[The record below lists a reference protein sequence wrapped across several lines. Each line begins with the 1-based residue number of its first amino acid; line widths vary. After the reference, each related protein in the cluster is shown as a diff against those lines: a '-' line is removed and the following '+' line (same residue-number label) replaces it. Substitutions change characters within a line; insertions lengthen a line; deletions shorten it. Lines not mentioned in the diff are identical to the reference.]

1 MASEVDIV
9 NLALSHL
16 GDTAT
21 VASLYPPEGST
32 QAELAARF
40 YPIARDSLLEL
51 HTWSFAMRREN
62 LAALTNVSDQ
72 WQYTYAMPNNV
83 AQIVS
88 IIPSTA
94 KDDYSVHVDPLTA
107 FGFPYNIDSMAV
119 ATAYVPQAYDI
130 ETLSDGTRV
139 IRTNQESAMAR
150 FVALITDTT
159 KFSPLFTMAL
169 SWHLASMLA
178 GPILKG
184 DVGSAEAKRCLQQ
197 MQIYLSQAKTSDA
210 DQRDIKPN
218 HIVSWVVGR

>member
-1 MASEVDIV
+1 MASEVDIA

-51 HTWSFAMRREN
+51 HTWSFAMRREE
-62 LAALTNVSDQ
+62 LALLTNVSEQ
-72 WQYTYAMPNNV
+72 WRYTYAMPNNV

-88 IIPSTA
+88 IIPKEA
-94 KDDYSVHVDPLTA
+94 RDDYSVHVDPLTA

-139 IRTNQESAMAR
+139 IRTNQEQAMAR
-150 FVALITDTT
+150 FVSLITDTT
-159 KFSPLFTMAL
+159 KFSPLFTIAL

-184 DVGSAEAKRCLQQ
+184 DVGAAEAQRCLQR
-197 MQIYLSQAKTSDA
+197 MQIYLSQAKTTDT
-210 DQRDIKPN
+210 DQRDVKPN

>member
-1 MASEVDIV
+1 MASEVDIA
-9 NLALSHL
+9 NLSLSHL

-51 HTWSFAMRREN
+51 HTWSFAMRREE
-62 LAALTNVSDQ
+62 LALLTNVSEQ
-72 WQYTYAMPNNV
+72 WRYTYVMPNNV
-83 AQIVS
+83 AQVVS
-88 IIPSTA
+88 IIPKEA
-94 KDDYSVHVDPLTA
+94 RDDYSVHVDPLTA

-139 IRTNQESAMAR
+139 IRTNQEQAMAR
-150 FVALITDTT
+150 FVGLITDTT
-159 KFSPLFTMAL
+159 KFSPLFTITL

-184 DVGSAEAKRCLQQ
+184 DVGAAEAQRCLQR

-210 DQRDIKPN
+210 DQRDVKPN

>member
-1 MASEVDIV
+1 MASEVDIA

-51 HTWSFAMRREN
+51 HTWSFAMRREE
-62 LAALTNVSDQ
+62 LALLTNVSEQ
-72 WQYTYAMPNNV
+72 WRYTYVMPNNV
-83 AQIVS
+83 AQVVS
-88 IIPSTA
+88 IIPKEA
-94 KDDYSVHVDPLTA
+94 RDDYSVHVDPLTA

-139 IRTNQESAMAR
+139 IRTNQEQAMAR
-150 FVALITDTT
+150 FVGLITDTT
-159 KFSPLFTMAL
+159 KFSPLFTITL

-184 DVGSAEAKRCLQQ
+184 DVGAAEAQRCLQR

-210 DQRDIKPN
+210 DQRDVKPN

>member
-1 MASEVDIV
+1 MASEVDIA
-9 NLALSHL
+9 NLSLSHL

-40 YPIARDSLLEL
+40 YPIARDSLLEM
-51 HTWSFAMRREN
+51 HTWSFAMRRED
-62 LAALTNVSDQ
+62 LALLTNVSEQ
-72 WQYTYAMPNNV
+72 WRYTYAMPNAV
-83 AQIVS
+83 AQMVS
-88 IIPSTA
+88 IIPKEA
-94 KDDYSVHVDPLTA
+94 RDDYSVHVDPLTA

-130 ETLSDGTRV
+130 EILSDGTRV
-139 IRTNQESAMAR
+139 IRTNQENAMAR
-150 FVALITDTT
+150 FVQLTTDTT
-159 KFSPLFTMAL
+159 KFSPLFTITL

-184 DVGSAEAKRCLQQ
+184 DVGSAESKRCTQQ
-197 MQIYLSQAKTSDA
+197 MLFYLGQAKASDA
-210 DQRDIKPN
+210 DQRDVKPN